1 MKSMKVKRN
10 TYWIIGVGIFILICL
25 FVLLSPFI
33 TKFSYSDI
41 DLFSINTR
49 PDRIHFLGTDDLG
62 RDVLSRL
69 LYGTGVSLLV
79 GISSTILQIII
90 GSIMG
95 ILAGYFGEYIDFVIM
110 RIIDVLMCFP
120 FMITAMAI
128 ASLIG
133 PSLKNLII
141 IIAILSWTEVAR
153 IVRAQILSLK
163 KQNFILVAKTMGFS
177 DFFIIIKHILPNIFP
192 LIIVAA
198 TISMAS
204 AILMEASLSFLGL
217 GVKDPMPS
225 LGNILSNARNMRAL
239 QSYPWTWLPAG
250 ILIMSMTLAINFIGE
265 GFRILYTPRQK
276 DVDKILD
283 FNMDIKI
290 EKAKILAIVGESGSG
305 KSVSMKALLG
315 LNPPNIKVCG
325 KIEFEN
331 KNLLERNEKI
341 IKKMRGRDIVL
352 MFQEPMKVLNPLMSV
367 GSQVDEVL
375 RLQTKLRSKERKIRV
390 LKLFEEVKLENSE
403 EVYYKYAHE
412 LSGGM
417 RQRVQLAIAL
427 AGNPRILIA
436 DEPTSSVDENL
447 KDDILDLLKDL
458 CKNREIAIILITHDF
473 KDLEKY
479 VDNIVVMHKGE
490 IIESSTTKVFFENP
504 QEEYSRNLL
513 KAVFKKEN
521 FTGRFYEIGD

>member
-1 MKSMKVKRN
+1 
-10 TYWIIGVGIFILICL
+10 
-25 FVLLSPFI
+25 
-33 TKFSYSDI
+33 
-41 DLFSINTR
+41 
-49 PDRIHFLGTDDLG
+49 
-62 RDVLSRL
+62 
-69 LYGTGVSLLV
+69 
-79 GISSTILQIII
+79 
-90 GSIMG
+90 
-95 ILAGYFGEYIDFVIM
+95 
-110 RIIDVLMCFP
+110 
-120 FMITAMAI
+120 
-128 ASLIG
+128 
-133 PSLKNLII
+133 
-141 IIAILSWTEVAR
+141 
-153 IVRAQILSLK
+153 
-163 KQNFILVAKTMGFS
+163 
-177 DFFIIIKHILPNIFP
+177 
-192 LIIVAA
+192 
-198 TISMAS
+198 
-204 AILMEASLSFLGL
+204 
-217 GVKDPMPS
+217 
-225 LGNILSNARNMRAL
+225 
-239 QSYPWTWLPAG
+239 
-250 ILIMSMTLAINFIGE
+250 
-265 GFRILYTPRQK
+265 
-276 DVDKILD
+276 
-283 FNMDIKI
+283 
-290 EKAKILAIVGESGSG
+290 
-305 KSVSMKALLG
+305 
-315 LNPPNIKVCG
+315 
-325 KIEFEN
+325 
-331 KNLLERNEKI
+331 
-341 IKKMRGRDIVL
+341 

>member
-1 MKSMKVKRN
+1 
-10 TYWIIGVGIFILICL
+10 
-25 FVLLSPFI
+25 
-33 TKFSYSDI
+33 
-41 DLFSINTR
+41 
-49 PDRIHFLGTDDLG
+49 
-62 RDVLSRL
+62 
-69 LYGTGVSLLV
+69 
-79 GISSTILQIII
+79 
-90 GSIMG
+90 
-95 ILAGYFGEYIDFVIM
+95 
-110 RIIDVLMCFP
+110 
-120 FMITAMAI
+120 
-128 ASLIG
+128 
-133 PSLKNLII
+133 
-141 IIAILSWTEVAR
+141 
-153 IVRAQILSLK
+153 
-163 KQNFILVAKTMGFS
+163 
-177 DFFIIIKHILPNIFP
+177 
-192 LIIVAA
+192 
-198 TISMAS
+198 
-204 AILMEASLSFLGL
+204 
-217 GVKDPMPS
+217 
-225 LGNILSNARNMRAL
+225 
-239 QSYPWTWLPAG
+239 
-250 ILIMSMTLAINFIGE
+250 MSMTLAINFIGK

-276 DVDKILD
+276 DIDKILD